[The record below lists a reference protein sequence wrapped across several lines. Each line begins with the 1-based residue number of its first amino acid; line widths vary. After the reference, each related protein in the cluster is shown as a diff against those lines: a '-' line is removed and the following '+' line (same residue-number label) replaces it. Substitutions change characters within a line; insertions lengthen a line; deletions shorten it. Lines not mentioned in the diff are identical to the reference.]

1 MHRIIH
7 PLVLL
12 ILHRVQIEYQNQE
25 IELEAEGRYVY
36 ISLSGFRYT
45 FRKRGKR
52 WLFEG
57 KYLKD
62 NTNELLNALRH
73 MCYASAFRSS
83 YESNQASIQTNKET
97 NLHEASI

>member
-1 MHRIIH
+1 MHSIIRS
-7 PLVLL
+7 LVLL

-25 IELEAEGRYVY
+25 IEISTEERYLF

-45 FRKRGKR
+45 FRKVGKR
-52 WLFEG
+52 WLFED

-83 YESNQASIQTNKET
+83 HESTEASFQTNKET
-97 NLHEASI
+97 DIHEASI